1 MSVEPGSRTDRY
13 VREVQLRRDRVES
26 FEAYPF
32 SLPAV
37 RNLEG
42 IPLHPAVTFLIG
54 ENGSG
59 KSTLMEAIAVA
70 WGFNPEGGT
79 KNFRFGTRASHSV
92 LHQYIRLVK
101 GVTRPRDGFFLRAES
116 FFNVATE
123 IEHLDANV
131 DEHGPLTINS
141 PPVVNYYGGR
151 SLHEQSHGESF
162 FALMLERFGGN
173 GLYVLDE
180 PEAALSPSRQLAMIA
195 RIHQLVEKRSQFII
209 ATHSPILMAYPNAWI
224 YQIGSGG
231 LARAALEETEHFVVA
246 KRFLNDPHGQIAR
259 LLE

>member
-79 KNFRFGTRASHSV
+79 KNFRFGTRASHSL
-92 LHQYIRLVK
+92 LHQYLRLVK
-101 GVTRPRDGFFLRAES
+101 GVRRPRDGFFLRAES
-116 FFNVATE
+116 LFNLASE
-123 IEHLDANV
+123 IEHLEYTISSKNV
-131 DEHGPLTINS
+131 
-141 PPVVNYYGGR
+141 R
-151 SLHEQSHGESF
+151 SSSMPGTH
-162 FALMLERFGGN
+162 
-173 GLYVLDE
+173 
-180 PEAALSPSRQLAMIA
+180 PS
-195 RIHQLVEKRSQFII
+195 SWP
-209 ATHSPILMAYPNAWI
+209 TGTP
-224 YQIGSGG
+224 GSI
-231 LARAALEETEHFVVA
+231 R
-246 KRFLNDPHGQIAR
+246 
-259 LLE
+259 